1 MGLRGDGPTPRNAS
15 ADKDDWER
23 RWPVQLPAPMVH
35 KGSVSGLLKTSLF
48 GVKTACQK
56 ACILGLFQNL
66 MINSAYVR
74 TALVLSSDRD
84 PNRVPR
90 KYTRTESSSRVH
102 VCCPGGS
109 PAWLPRHPRPLWLVY
124 PANTRHCGKYVAW
137 RGAAGPALG
146 GCTVSWELTKT
157 PQKAGGNPFM
167 QQSPKDPQARF
178 SAWPTRG

>member
-1 MGLRGDGPTPRNAS
+1 MAGPASSPDGAQGFGFWPFEDFTLWGKNSVPEGLHS
-15 ADKDDWER
+15 
-23 RWPVQLPAPMVH
+23 
-35 KGSVSGLLKTSLF
+35 
-48 GVKTACQK
+48 
-56 ACILGLFQNL
+56 GLFQNL

-74 TALVLSSDRD
+74 TALVLSSDCD

>member
-1 MGLRGDGPTPRNAS
+1 MPRNAS

-35 KGSVSGLLKTSLF
+35 KGSVSGLSKTSLF
-48 GVKTACQK
+48 GVEPACQK

-74 TALVLSSDRD
+74 TALVLSLDHD
-84 PNRVPR
+84 PNRAPR
-90 KYTRTESSSRVH
+90 KYTRTKAPLVS
-102 VCCPGGS
+102 VCAAPVGPLPGCHGTLGLYGLC
-109 PAWLPRHPRPLWLVY
+109 AQQH
-124 PANTRHCGKYVAW
+124 TGHCGKYVAC
-137 RGAAGPALG
+137 RGATAPALG

-157 PQKAGGNPFM
+157 PRKAGGDPFT
-167 QQSPKDPQARF
+167 QQSPKGPQARF